1 MNSKVYFYY
10 TYQLNKKTEAE
21 WSLMGEEESRTNSV
35 GSRLRLFG
43 WEETGTSLGEEVDTD
58 HPLSNFETGL
68 MPRIVGQEV
77 RVAQMQN
84 AE

>member
-1 MNSKVYFYY
+1 
-10 TYQLNKKTEAE
+10 
-21 WSLMGEEESRTNSV
+21 MGEGESRIDNV
-35 GSRLRLFG
+35 ASRIRLFR
-43 WEETGTSLGEEVDTD
+43 WEETETSLGEEADKD
-58 HPLSNFETGL
+58 HPLSNFKTEL

>member
-1 MNSKVYFYY
+1 MVSV
-10 TYQLNKKTEAE
+10 
-21 WSLMGEEESRTNSV
+21 SDGGPRTNNV

-43 WEETGTSLGEEVDTD
+43 WEETGTSLGEEEDTD
-58 HPLSNFETGL
+58 HPLSNFKTEL

-84 AE
+84 AEQYQRVP